1 VFLLVAFDIRR
12 IAAMKLVSPD
22 ELLSLIREPAD
33 LGRLGFQ
40 RRCS

>member
-12 IAAMKLVSPD
+12 IAAVKLVRPD
-22 ELLSLIREPAD
+22 ELLSLIREQQIS
-33 LGRLGFQ
+33 GLGFH